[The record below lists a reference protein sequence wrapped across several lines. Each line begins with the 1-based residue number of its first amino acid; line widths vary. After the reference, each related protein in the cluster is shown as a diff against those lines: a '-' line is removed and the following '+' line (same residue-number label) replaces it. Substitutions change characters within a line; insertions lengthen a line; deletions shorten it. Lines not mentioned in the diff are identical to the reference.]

1 MERERREQ
9 KDGLN
14 KTVGKSKITREKFS
28 NKRMTLKN
36 GAWDVINSSKG
47 SLSLF
52 LPRFHKFPHSSFS
65 YCAEHPIG
73 LGVNCSTVHV
83 PSLSDYSVTHIS
95 FIHGNQME
103 LRRVPASDR
112 AHKDEPRNRDSG
124 SAKDDKAGKKR
135 NERGGKAGK
144 KKKKKKTAL
153 HNSLFP
159 AKEPPVDR

>member
-124 SAKDDKAGKKR
+124 SAKDDKAGKKEMR
-135 NERGGKAGK
+135 EEERQGRRRRRRRQLY
-144 KKKKKKTAL
+144 TTL
-153 HNSLFP
+153 CFP
-159 AKEPPVDR
+159 RKNPP